1 RGYRMKITDTPVIHL
16 SLPVDDLVVARDFY
30 ENVLGC
36 RIGRESNDWFD
47 AWFFGLQLTLQLRPL
62 EVIDVGRQGVRHFGV
77 ILPSL
82 SAFDEMVKRVNASVY
97 AWISEPKQHAEIEL
111 SGKLGGKLADPSGN
125 IIEIKFYENQ
135 LDYQR

>member
-1 RGYRMKITDTPVIHL
+1 MKITDTPVIHL
-16 SLPVDDLVVARDFY
+16 SLPVNDLVVARDFY
-30 ENVLGC
+30 EYVLGC
-36 RIGRESNDWFD
+36 RIGRESNGWFD

-77 ILPSL
+77 ILRSL